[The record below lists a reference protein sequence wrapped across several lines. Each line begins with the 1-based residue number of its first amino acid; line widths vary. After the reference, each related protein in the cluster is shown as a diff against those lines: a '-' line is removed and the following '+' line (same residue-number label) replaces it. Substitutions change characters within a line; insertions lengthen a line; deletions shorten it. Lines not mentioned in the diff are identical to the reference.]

1 LGDIADVQAELRA
14 EGIGIAG
21 ISVDTAVDSAT
32 LAERV
37 GVHFPLLS
45 DPDAQVITSYGVKM
59 KDEVLAV
66 PATFVIGEDRTI
78 LWRYVGESTPDRPS
92 LDVVREAARG

>member
-1 LGDIADVQAELRA
+1 MQADLRA

-21 ISVDTAVDSAT
+21 ISVDPALDSAA
-32 LAERV
+32 LAKRLDVE
-37 GVHFPLLS
+37 FPLLS
-45 DPDAQVITSYGVKM
+45 DPDVQVITSYGVKM

-78 LWRYVGESTPDRPS
+78 LWRYVGESRPDRPS
-92 LDVVREAARG
+92 LDIVREAARG